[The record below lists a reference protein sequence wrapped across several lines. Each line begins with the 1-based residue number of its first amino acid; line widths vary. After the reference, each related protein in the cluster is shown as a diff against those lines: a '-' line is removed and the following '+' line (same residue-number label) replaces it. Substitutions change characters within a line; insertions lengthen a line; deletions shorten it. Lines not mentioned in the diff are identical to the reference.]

1 MKIKGENVHDE
12 DYIGDDEADF
22 VGGINKFLLWCNS
35 CVPKK

>member
-1 MKIKGENVHDE
+1 MKIKGENVHVK